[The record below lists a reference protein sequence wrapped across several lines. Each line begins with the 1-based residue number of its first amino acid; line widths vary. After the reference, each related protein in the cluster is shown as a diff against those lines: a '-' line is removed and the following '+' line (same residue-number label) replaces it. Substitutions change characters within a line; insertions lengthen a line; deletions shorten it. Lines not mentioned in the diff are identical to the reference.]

1 MKSSDTLSA
10 LMPALVAAQGSIKN
24 ITKEKKNTHFKN
36 NYADIA
42 DGLDVIRPALSANG
56 LAVTQSTDFDQDRG
70 IFTLHTRIYHI
81 SGEWIGSTYP
91 LPTNGKAQDMGSA
104 ITYARRYALFAL
116 VGVAATDEDNDGN
129 DAAEVK
135 MPHNPAFLVGAP
147 SPKLSSEARSAA
159 LGGTVALRAFWDNL
173 IPAERVA
180 LASQLGGLKQI
191 AKEEDSIA
199 TTQ

>member
-1 MKSSDTLSA
+1 
-10 LMPALVAAQGSIKN
+10 MPALVAAQGGIKN

-70 IFTLHTRIYHI
+70 LFTLHTRIYHI

-129 DAAEVK
+129 DAAQSTLK
-135 MPHNPAFLVGAP
+135 SHKPANTKERDGNLHMAARIAARGGVDAFR
-147 SPKLSSEARSAA
+147 SFWSESSADN
-159 LGGTVALRAFWDNL
+159 RAELTAD
-173 IPAERVA
+173 
-180 LASQLGGLKQI
+180 LKELQ
-191 AKEEDSIA
+191 SIA
-199 TTQ
+199 EAADATAQ